1 MKIALAQMNSKDD
14 IEKNL
19 SDAEKYI
26 DIAGQK
32 EGADLVVF
40 PEYFAFL
47 HDDPNKM
54 QATGEELPGPIHAR
68 ISAAAKRNGITVHAG
83 SIVEKRGSNFY
94 NTSVVFGPD
103 GQELAR
109 YSKIHLFDI
118 DSPNGV
124 SYRESEMITRG
135 SDVVT
140 YQVGDLTVGC
150 AICYDIRFPELFRKL
165 RDLGAELIV
174 LPAAFT
180 LATGKDHW
188 EVLLRAR
195 AIETQTYFV
204 ATGQALSYADGRKW
218 NWGHSSVADP
228 WGHIVAQASDRV
240 GLVVVNIDP
249 DYISQVRQSIPVAN
263 HHVLA

>member
-1 MKIALAQMNSKDD
+1 MKVALAQMNSQDD
-14 IEKNL
+14 LELNL
-19 SDAEKYI
+19 SHAEKFI
-26 DIAGQK
+26 EEAANS

-47 HDDPNKM
+47 HDDPAQM

-68 ISAAAKRNGITVHAG
+68 ISAAAKRNRITVHAG
-83 SIVEKRGSNFY
+83 SIVERRGDKFY
-94 NTSVVFGPD
+94 NTTVVFGPQ

-109 YSKIHLFDI
+109 YSKMHLFDI

-124 SYRESEMITRG
+124 SYRESEMISRG
-135 SDVVT
+135 SDVAT
-140 YQVGDLTVGC
+140 YKVGDLTVGC

-165 RDLGAELIV
+165 RDLGADLIV

-180 LATGKDHW
+180 LNTGKDHW

-195 AIETQTYFV
+195 AIETQTYFI
-204 ATGQALSYADGRKW
+204 ATGQAMSYADGRKW

-228 WGHIVAQASDRV
+228 WGHIIAQASDGV
-240 GLVVVNIDP
+240 GLVTARIDP
-249 DYISQVRQSIPVAN
+249 AYIAKVRQAIPVAN